1 MATAQLKLK
10 NPTDLL
16 GRTVEGLERFDGRLL
31 PFRGVV
37 EAVVVPAP
45 GSVTHQVEFYVAGQ
59 YISVSDCVKLD
70 YVLQH

>member
-16 GRTVEGLERFDGRLL
+16 GRTVEGLEGFDGRLF

-45 GSVTHQVEFYVAGQ
+45 GSAHQVEFYVSGQ